1 MPTKAEIARD
11 ARIAERKKEAEK
23 KDKELKEKTEKLRKR
38 LEGEASL
45 LLTKPA
51 RVNMLNYGVIVEVVN
66 VVQAKLAQDAGF
78 TAICPFD
85 NPVPLSS
92 NKNRNPLTS
101 DPRVMRD
108 MMNSVVIPVMAKVR
122 IGHIVEALMAE
133 KLGANIIDESDYVG
147 QDNAT
152 YMEKKKFKVPFMCTV
167 VKLEDCLLRIEEGAT
182 MLRTKEVMGQNFSNT
197 LSTIRAIF
205 AELKKLKEATNKDT
219 LKAEL
224 VNKFQ
229 NKQVMEPILDKAIAD
244 QKLPVPFFG
253 CGWVCTPNDVAM
265 LRKLGCGAIISNI
278 AFRADNPRRRLK
290 ALVQASKD
298 YNKADKMVEW
308 SIGTSERPPAA

>member
-66 VVQAKLAQDAGF
+66 VIQAKLAQDAGF

-197 LSTIRAIF
+197 ISTIRAIF
-205 AELKKLKEATNKDT
+205 AELKKLKDATNKDT
-219 LKAEL
+219 LKAEI

-265 LRKLGCGAIISNI
+265 LRKLGCGAIISNV

>member
-66 VVQAKLAQDAGF
+66 VIQAKLAQDAGF

-152 YMEKKKFKVPFMCTV
+152 YMGKKQFKVPFMCTV
-167 VKLEDCLLRIEEGAT
+167 VKLEDCLLRIDEGAT

-197 LSTIRAIF
+197 ISTIRAIF
-205 AELKKLKEATNKDT
+205 AELKKLKDATNKDA
-219 LKAEL
+219 LKAEI

>member
-244 QKLPVPFFG
+244 QKLP
-253 CGWVCTPNDVAM
+253 
-265 LRKLGCGAIISNI
+265 S
-278 AFRADNPRRRLK
+278 
-290 ALVQASKD
+290 
-298 YNKADKMVEW
+298 
-308 SIGTSERPPAA
+308 